1 MDFVK
6 LNNGIEMPVLGLGT
20 YMLQGSECEK
30 CISEAINLGYKLID
44 TAQMYGN
51 EQAVGNAIK
60 HYNRKDLFITTK
72 LYSPSTSYER
82 TKSDIE
88 KSLKT

>member
-20 YMLQGSECEK
+20 SMLQGSECEK
-30 CISEAINLGYKLID
+30 CISEAINLGYKLIE
-44 TAQMYGN
+44 TAKMYGN
-51 EQAVGNAIK
+51 EKYVGNAIK

-72 LYSPSTSYER
+72 LYSPSTSDER
-82 TKSDIE
+82 TKSYI
-88 KSLKT
+88 KNR

>member
-20 YMLQGSECEK
+20 YMLRGSECER
-30 CISEAINLGYKLID
+30 CVSEAINLGYKLID

-60 HYNRKDLFITTK
+60 HYDRKDLFITTK
-72 LYSPSTSYER
+72 LYSPSASYER
-82 TKSDIE
+82 AKADIE
-88 KSLKT
+88 K